1 MSTVVGADEAGV
13 AVGEQTLL
21 LPVSFDLKAG
31 QTLAVVGPNGS
42 GKTTLLRVLAGLMSL
57 STGTV
62 TVGGAPPDER
72 QPAFRSQVTSLLGVP
87 PLARN
92 LTLREYLT
100 LIAISWGSSA
110 DQAARRADVLL
121 DEFGIARL
129 ARRFPHELSSGQTQL
144 YILAVTLARPFQILL
159 LDEPEQRLDPDR
171 LTLVG
176 DALIRRKNAGATV
189 ILATHSRSLVDRV
202 ADQVLTLAED
212 GDDPDA

>member
-1 MSTVVGADEAGV
+1 MSMVVRADEAGV
-13 AVGEQTLL
+13 VLGEQTLL
-21 LPVSFDLKAG
+21 LPVSFNLEAAH
-31 QTLAVVGPNGS
+31 TLAVVGPNGS

-72 QPAFRSQVTSLLGVP
+72 QPAFRSRVASLLGVP

-100 LIAISWGSSA
+100 LIAISWGIGA
-110 DQAARRADVLL
+110 DEAARGADDLL
-121 DEFGIARL
+121 EEFGIARL
-129 ARRFPHELSSGQTQL
+129 VRRFPHELSSGQTQL
-144 YILAVTLARPFQILL
+144 YVMAVTLARPFQILL

-171 LTLVG
+171 STLVG

-189 ILATHSRSLVDRV
+189 VLATHSRLLVDRI

-212 GDDPDA
+212 GDDLDA